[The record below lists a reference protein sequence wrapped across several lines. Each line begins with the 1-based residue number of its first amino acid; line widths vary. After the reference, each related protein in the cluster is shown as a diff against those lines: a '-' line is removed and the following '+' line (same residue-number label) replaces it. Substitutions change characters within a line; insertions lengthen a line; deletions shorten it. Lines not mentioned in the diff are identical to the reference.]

1 MAQYVDQEGNQLW
14 TIDEAAREWGVSP
27 RRVYKWIKG
36 RDGESKGLYRNRD
49 GGVMRRFSKERK
61 RLPEGSYALY
71 PVGRRS
77 IYLIRPQPYPEP
89 ILAAFERPFS
99 ASHPEDRTSE
109 ISYEA
114 NSMEAKKYGYPD
126 GSISTPPFID
136 PYAAAEAM
144 YAPKIE
150 KEEVDEPRQTRR
162 KRQAVS
168 DVEARGK
175 RPLATP
181 EEIAAAEQA
190 KAEKAAKKAERASQR
205 ASKVPPGF
213 KPVEQ
218 IPEENLPTPPFYK
231 IEIFDQTNP
240 RENIIRFGK
249 FENDEQARVYALGQV
264 SVNVP
269 QYLVLAYSHTGRWDD
284 VSPLNFYA
292 TPTAERNP
300 KKFPQQV
307 KSLLT
312 QYNFVVQRGAV
323 PVYPAPEVI
332 GEAAPPPTA
341 PPTPVQPSEEPD
353 ETVPEVAVRKPRPP
367 PIIER
372 KVTLAPPVQA
382 PVQAPVA
389 PAPAAPPPA
398 TAAPKTV
405 DPAKKNLAIKTA
417 KTLVDKEI
425 KDRRERL
432 EQELDREQA
441 GEAAQRAAD
450 QIALLKSGDVKQA
463 IRAEVEQKI
472 ESGQIDSADPKL
484 MKLLFSAAQ
493 AAVTNALKR
502 P

>member
-1 MAQYVDQEGNQLW
+1 MAQYVDQEGNPLW

-49 GGVMRRFSKERK
+49 GGVLRRFSKERK

-218 IPEENLPTPPFYK
+218 TPEENLPTPPFYK
-231 IEIFDQTNP
+231 IEIFDEKNP
-240 RENIIRFGK
+240 RENIVRFGK
-249 FENDEQARVYALGQV
+249 FDNDEQARVYALGQV
-264 SVNVP
+264 DIRSP
-269 QYLVLAYSHTGRWDD
+269 QYLVINYYWESTRSDESTPLDFYVTPRAEQ
-284 VSPLNFYA
+284 SPK
-292 TPTAERNP
+292 R
-300 KKFPQQV
+300 FPEQV
-307 KSLLT
+307 KTLLN
-312 QYNFVVQRGAV
+312 QSGFVRRQGAV
-323 PVYPAPEVI
+323 PVYPQPEVI
-332 GEAAPPPTA
+332 GAGAPAQPVQT
-341 PPTPVQPSEEPD
+341 VQPSVEVAD
-353 ETVPEVAVRKPRPP
+353 ETVPDVAKPRREVV
-367 PIIER
+367 IER
-372 KVTLAPPVQA
+372 KATLAPVA
-382 PVQAPVA
+382 PAAPAPPPAA

-398 TAAPKTV
+398 TAAPKAA
-405 DPAKKNLAIKTA
+405 DPAKQNLALKTA

-432 EQELDREQA
+432 EQELEREQA

-472 ESGQIDSADPKL
+472 QSGQIDSADPKL

-502 P
+502 G